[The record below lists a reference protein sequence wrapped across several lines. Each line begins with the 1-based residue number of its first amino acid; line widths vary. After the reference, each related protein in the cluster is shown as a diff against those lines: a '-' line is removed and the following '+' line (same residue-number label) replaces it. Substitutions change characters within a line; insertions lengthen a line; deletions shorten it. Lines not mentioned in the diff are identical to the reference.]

1 MSAYT
6 HQFSQVPQAK
16 IQRSTFNRSHTHKTT
31 FDAGQLIPV
40 YVDEV
45 IPGDTHTVD
54 FTTFG
59 RLATPIA
66 PVMDDIYITLH
77 SFFVPSRLV
86 MDKWENLMGEQKNP
100 GDSTDF
106 PVPLFKDDTNS
117 GFAPGSLMDYM
128 GLPTSDQATGLE
140 VSALPFRAYN
150 LIWNEWYRD
159 QNLQDSLEVK
169 TDQLPDKLSDNLYTI
184 QKRGKRHD
192 YFTSCLPT
200 PQKGQ
205 PIDMAIGSTVDVE
218 IANLDVTTI
227 NGGGLRF
234 RTTNGQAPRS
244 GNLDHRLGN
253 TNDVFGL
260 ESSNSYNN
268 SNPEQPLRPVNL
280 VANGTATAD
289 LTTTS
294 ALTINEI
301 RKSFALQRL
310 AETNMRSGTRYIE
323 TIKAHFGVT
332 SPDGR
337 LQRPEFLGG
346 GECRLQMT
354 PVAQTFP
361 TSPGA
366 TPQGNL
372 AGYGTFANS
381 SGGFTKSFTEHGFI
395 ITLASARAPL
405 TYQNGINKMWSRR
418 TKYDH
423 YFPTLAN
430 LGEQAVLNK
439 EIYADGS
446 SNDDNV
452 FGYQE
457 RWSELRYK
465 PSLITGQFRSKHGTS
480 LDVWHLSQDFASAPN
495 LNASFIEDQPPID
508 RVIAVQDEP
517 HFIVDMDIK
526 CSTARPMPT
535 YSVPGLSDHL

>member
-1 MSAYT
+1 MSSYK
-6 HQFSQVPQAK
+6 HQFSQVPQAN

-45 IPGDTHTVD
+45 LPGDTHTVD

-77 SFFVPSRLV
+77 SFFVPNRLV
-86 MDKWENLMGEQKNP
+86 MDKWEKLMGEQDNP

-106 PVPLFKDDTNS
+106 PVPQLVDDGNT
-117 GFAPGSLMDYM
+117 GFPVGSLMDYM
-128 GLPTSDQATGLE
+128 GLPTANQATGLS
-140 VSALPFRAYN
+140 VSALPFRAFN
-150 LIWNEWYRD
+150 LIYNEWYRD
-159 QNLQDSLEVK
+159 QNLQDSLPVK
-169 TDQLPDKLSDNLYTI
+169 TDQLPDKLSDNLYSI
-184 QKRGKRHD
+184 QRRGKRHD
-192 YFTSCLPT
+192 YFTSCLPS

-205 PIDMAIGSTVDVE
+205 PVDIALGSTVDVD
-218 IANLDVTTI
+218 ISNLDVTTV

-234 RTTNGQAPRS
+234 RATNGAVPHPGALEIS
-244 GNLDHRLGN
+244 
-253 TNDVFGL
+253 NDVLIKG
-260 ESSNSYNN
+260 SYNAG
-268 SNPEQPLRPVNL
+268 STTYTDQPIRPVNL
-280 VANGTATAD
+280 IANGAATAD
-289 LTTTS
+289 LSTTS
-294 ALTINEI
+294 AMTINDI

-310 AETNMRSGTRYIE
+310 AETNMRSGTRYTE

-332 SPDGR
+332 SPDAR

-354 PVAQTFP
+354 PVPQTES
-361 TSPGA
+361 TQGGA

-381 SGGFTKSFTEHGFI
+381 SGGFTKSFTEHGII
-395 ITLASARAPL
+395 ITLASARSPL

-446 SNDDNV
+446 STDEDV

-465 PSLITGQFRSKHGTS
+465 PSLITGKFRSNDPQS
-480 LDVWHLSQDFASAPN
+480 LDVWHLSQDFTTTPN
-495 LNASFIEDQPPID
+495 LNATFIEDNPPID
-508 RVIAVQDEP
+508 RVLAVQDEP